1 MSHNIFYE
9 AQHKGEIHMV
19 KNNRTNE
26 DDLRE
31 AIKEKARLAQE
42 ETARMKVRE
51 SENDERH
58 GVKKDS

>member
-1 MSHNIFYE
+1 
-9 AQHKGEIHMV
+9 MV

>member
-1 MSHNIFYE
+1 
-9 AQHKGEIHMV
+9 MV

-51 SENDERH
+51 SEDDERH
-58 GVKKDS
+58 GIKHDS